1 MSGEAI
7 HQIWSRYSK
16 ELSRYIPLLPPV
28 YNSTHHCAMP
38 YTANIRLNGVVSF
51 HMWNT
56 SGQKQLHTAI
66 GPNTR
71 STSIPAG
78 PFSFMF
84 SRFTIQN
91 FRLQL
96 NLTPP
101 PPFAVHSIK

>member
-1 MSGEAI
+1 MS
-7 HQIWSRYSK
+7 
-16 ELSRYIPLLPPV
+16 
-28 YNSTHHCAMP
+28 
-38 YTANIRLNGVVSF
+38 YTANIRPNGVVSF

-56 SGQKQLHTAI
+56 SGPRQLHTAI
-66 GPNTR
+66 RPNIR

-91 FRLQL
+91 FRLYL

-101 PPFAVHSIK
+101 PFRGPLNKIDYRKKQNFLQF